1 MSGSSRS
8 LFARTKLTSPLSLT
22 HRQVLLMNPAPII
35 GLSATVGD
43 PERFS
48 NWLGS
53 VEESC
58 GRKYSL
64 VQQ

>member
-1 MSGSSRS
+1 
-8 LFARTKLTSPLSLT
+8 
-22 HRQVLLMNPAPII
+22 MNPAPII

-48 NWLGS
+48 NWLAS

-58 GRKYSL
+58 GRTYSL
-64 VQQ
+64 VQQCV

>member
-1 MSGSSRS
+1 MSSFARS
-8 LFARTKLTSPLSLT
+8 LFARPKLISLIPLLR
-22 HRQVLLMNPAPII
+22 RQVLLMNPAPII

-58 GRKYSL
+58 GRQYSL

>member
-1 MSGSSRS
+1 MGVSRVPQGP
-8 LFARTKLTSPLSLT
+8 LKLITDPIDY
-22 HRQVLLMNPAPII
+22 RQVLLMNPAPII

-48 NWLGS
+48 NWLAS